1 MDLKKLVL
9 HRSSRR
15 KTRKGDTAQLAA
27 QLAPLEEQ
35 TIKPAAVKQAGIDS
49 ASGNGQVT
57 EDSGA
62 IIVDKDLTHVP
73 KDMLEEGGEKTYLG
87 MEPVVLVILGVM
99 LTFIAFIT
107 WQITQM
113 PAK

>member
-1 MDLKKLVL
+1 MDLKRLTL
-9 HRSSRR
+9 HGSARR
-15 KTRKGDTAQLAA
+15 KGRKGDTAQLAA
-27 QLAPLEEQ
+27 QLAPLEERS
-35 TIKPAAVKQAGIDS
+35 KPAAVKQAGIDS
-49 ASGNGQVT
+49 PSGNGQVL

-62 IIVDKDLTHVP
+62 IIVDRDPTHVP
-73 KDMLEEGGEKTYLG
+73 RDMMEEGGEKTYLG

-113 PAK
+113 PPK